1 VNHQPLILTCD
12 CGYRTPPHGRNG
24 QPLTEGVARQ
34 AFAHHKCDGRE
45 LRTPTE
51 IVCPECGE
59 SRRVSRI
66 DRAGARCRRC
76 AIAASTADLNARHQ
90 RQNELDEIAVER
102 IIAGT
107 PPPQSTRAEREAAV
121 AYLTQHGYSAD
132 AISRRTR
139 MSERTVVRLRRRR
152 AG

>member
-1 VNHQPLILTCD
+1 VTPVQCWSCGETRHVTDAYARDAQHRTCIRCAD
-12 CGYRTPPHGRNG
+12 RSLSGFRQWN
-24 QPLTEGVARQ
+24 QRQ
-34 AFAHHKCDGRE
+34 A
-45 LRTPTE
+45 
-51 IVCPECGE
+51 
-59 SRRVSRI
+59 
-66 DRAGARCRRC
+66 
-76 AIAASTADLNARHQ
+76 
-90 RQNELDEIAVER
+90 ELDEVAVER